1 MSRPAALMVVH
12 ARPLGLERADTL
24 AVLEGRVVTG
34 TESELSACRGP
45 ATRVID
51 AHGATV
57 TPGITDAHIHLVS
70 WARSRAEL
78 TLSPGWSR
86 TRVVEAVRGFA
97 AGEPDTPVVIG
108 RGWASDGW
116 ETPPDRLAL
125 DAVCPGRPVL
135 LHSKDF
141 HSLWVNSAALA
152 AAGIG
157 DTTVDPPG
165 GRFERDDRGRAT
177 GLVREHAVRA
187 FATLTPAPDPARER
201 EHVRDAVRSLH
212 AEGVTAVHD
221 FEGPAESALLR
232 AVCGAGD
239 GSPLR
244 VLMHVPHA
252 QLDHLLATGLA
263 SGIGDSW
270 FRLGAV
276 KLFADGTLGSRTAA
290 MLEPY
295 AGENGRGMDLIPP
308 DELQEIV
315 RRAVTGGVS
324 VAVHAI
330 GDRAVRHTLDA
341 FAAAPA
347 DRVASLALPLR
358 IEHAQLVQ
366 PDDLPRFA
374 ALGVVASM
382 QPSHCVSDRPLVR
395 RYWPR
400 WLDHAYPWAELA
412 RTGAHLAFGSDAPVE
427 PPSVALGLHAALT
440 RRAPGD
446 PAGEALS
453 PRQRVDLGQALAAYT
468 RVPAFLAGD
477 PVLGRFDRGAGGD
490 LVVWDRDLFATP
502 PDELN
507 RAHPAWT
514 IVDGR
519 VVHERAAAVEAA

>member
-1 MSRPAALMVVH
+1 MIVR

-24 AVLEGRVVTG
+24 AVVEGRVVTG
-34 TESELSACRGP
+34 TETELAACRGP
-45 ATRVID
+45 ETRVID

-57 TPGITDAHIHLVS
+57 TPGITDSHIHLVS

-78 TLSPGWSR
+78 TLDPGWSR
-86 TRVVEAVRGFA
+86 ARVIEAVRVFA
-97 AGEPDTPVVIG
+97 ADHPDERVLIG
-108 RGWASDGW
+108 RGWASDDW
-116 ETPPDRLAL
+116 ETAPDRAAL
-125 DAVCPGRPVL
+125 DAVCPGRPLL

-141 HSLWVNSAALA
+141 HSLWVNTAALL

-157 DTTVDPPG
+157 ESPADPTG
-165 GRFERDDRGRAT
+165 GRFERDGQGRAT
-177 GLVREHAVRA
+177 GVARENAVRV
-187 FATLTPAPDPARER
+187 FAALTPALDPALARER
-201 EHVRDAVRSLH
+201 VREAVRCLH

-232 AVCGAGD
+232 AVCGPD
-239 GSPLR
+239 GETPLR

-252 QLDHLLATGLA
+252 QLDSLLATGLA

-295 AGENGRGMDLIPP
+295 AGDTGRGMDLIPP
-308 DELQEIV
+308 DELAELV

-330 GDRAVRHTLDA
+330 GDRAVRHTLNA

-366 PDDLPRFA
+366 PVDIPRFA
-374 ALGVVASM
+374 ALGVVASV
-382 QPSHCVSDRPLVR
+382 QPAHCVADRPLALQ
-395 RYWPR
+395 YWPR
-400 WLDHAYPWAELA
+400 WLDHAYPWADLA
-412 RTGAHLAFGSDAPVE
+412 RSGAHLAFGSDAPVE
-427 PPSVALGLHAALT
+427 PPSVALGLHAAIT
-440 RRAPGD
+440 RRAPGA
-446 PAGEALS
+446 PASEALS
-453 PRQRVDLGQALAAYT
+453 PRQRVDLAAALTAYT

-477 PVLGRFDRGAGGD
+477 PRLGRFDRGAGGD
-490 LVVWDRDLFATP
+490 LVVWDRDLFAAAP
-502 PDELN
+502 ERLAEARPV
-507 RAHPAWT
+507 WT
-514 IVDGR
+514 ILDGR